1 MFKTKVWIFIFCLS
15 ISSAYSAG
23 FSIYEQGAKASGMA
37 SAFIAQ
43 GNDLSSL
50 FYNPAGI
57 TSLDGFQIGIGTT
70 IIHTVFDFT
79 GPEVIDSR
87 MFTQAEQGVFPPSTF
102 YATYKIT
109 SDLSVGFG
117 FYSMFGLAS
126 EWGSEQE
133 PWVGHY
139 LTTKSALQTFSFNPV
154 IAYKILDSLSIAVG
168 GIAMQSNVLLEKDI
182 YFYPRN
188 LEGHSKLDAS
198 TMGYGFNAAMQ
209 YEPVQGLLLGAV
221 YRSNVQLDFNDGTA
235 TFTFPQT
242 GDPIVD
248 GEVAAFFPTPVKAT
262 SQLTM
267 PDFIGAGIA
276 YRFTPN
282 LTVEADYTR
291 FGWSSYD
298 KLVVDF
304 AEPVGGQTQ
313 SVAERN
319 YHDASSV
326 RVGLEYYALQNL
338 ALRTGYAW
346 EESAVPDAFVEP
358 SLPEGTRHIYSFGAG
373 YITGGFKIDISYQV
387 LLQDDRIVENS
398 VLNFNGK
405 YRGLANM
412 YSLSLGYA
420 F

>member
-1 MFKTKVWIFIFCLS
+1 MFKTKVWIFIFPLL

-43 GNDLSSL
+43 GNDLSAL

-57 TSLDGFQIGIGTT
+57 TSLNGFHIGLGTT
-70 IIHTVFDFT
+70 IIQTSFDFT
-79 GPEVIDSR
+79 GPDIVDSR
-87 MFTQAEQGVFPPSTF
+87 LFTKAEQGVFPPSTF
-102 YATYKIT
+102 YATYKIIP
-109 SDLSVGFG
+109 DLNVGFA

-133 PWVGHY
+133 PWIGHY
-139 LTTKSALQTFSFNPV
+139 LTTKSSLQTYSFNPV
-154 IAYKILDSLSIAVG
+154 IAYKILDNLSVAVG
-168 GIAMQSNVLLEKDI
+168 GVAMQANVLLEKDL

-188 LEGHSKLDAS
+188 LEGHSKINADA
-198 TMGYGFNAAMQ
+198 TGYGFHAAVQ
-209 YEPVQGLLLGAV
+209 YEPLEGLMLGAV
-221 YRSNVQLDFNDGTA
+221 YRSNVRLDFDDGTA
-235 TFTFPQT
+235 DFTFPQT
-242 GDPIVD
+242 GDAVID
-248 GEVAAFFPTPVKAT
+248 GEVAALFPSTVKAK

-304 AEPVGGQTQ
+304 AEPVAGQNQ

-319 YHDASSV
+319 YHDASSI
-326 RVGLEYYALQNL
+326 RVGMEYYSMEYL
-338 ALRTGYAW
+338 ALRVGYAW
-346 EESAVPDAFVEP
+346 EESAVPDAYVEP
-358 SLPEGTRHIYSFGAG
+358 SLPEGTRHIYSIGAG
-373 YITGGFKIDISYQV
+373 YITGGFKIDFSYQV
-387 LLQDDRIVENS
+387 VLQDDRVVENS
-398 VLNFNGK
+398 VESFNGK